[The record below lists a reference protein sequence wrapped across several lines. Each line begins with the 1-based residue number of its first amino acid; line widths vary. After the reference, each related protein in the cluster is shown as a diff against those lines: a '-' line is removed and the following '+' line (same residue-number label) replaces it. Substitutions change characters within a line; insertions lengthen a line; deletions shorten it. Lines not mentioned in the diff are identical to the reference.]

1 MDSYDFVDSVKTEK
15 ANALARYKLFTNIA
29 KFFQLI
35 EVFVAVALISWSST
49 RLPSVLKISGEY
61 VLAFSSYLMNQH
73 VIFLLGNVIV
83 VVCYVLS
90 RHTEAGSESGSSGI
104 YYDDGKYN
112 HLNFQKTTA
121 DAVNVKPV
129 SSPVLESPI
138 TRKATEAESVIQMI
152 PDEKA
157 IVKTESEV
165 TAVTAI
171 KQAAKQIE
179 RFQRTQSDKIKIQNS
194 VKPRREL
201 RRSVTEKSRKSIAAT
216 SGDEESTVTSFDAV
230 DRLSN
235 EEFRIAVEAF
245 ISKQQS
251 ILKQQSMAVEF

>member
-1 MDSYDFVDSVKTEK
+1 MDSYDFVDSVKAEK
-15 ANALARYKLFTNIA
+15 ANALARYKRFTNIA

-35 EVFVAVALISWSST
+35 EVFVAVVLISWSST
-49 RLPSVLKISGEY
+49 L
-61 VLAFSSYLMNQH
+61 
-73 VIFLLGNVIV
+73 
-83 VVCYVLS
+83 
-90 RHTEAGSESGSSGI
+90 
-104 YYDDGKYN
+104 
-112 HLNFQKTTA
+112 
-121 DAVNVKPV
+121 
-129 SSPVLESPI
+129 
-138 TRKATEAESVIQMI
+138 
-152 PDEKA
+152 
-157 IVKTESEV
+157 KTESEV

-179 RFQRTQSDKIKIQNS
+179 RFQRTQSDKIKTQNS
-194 VKPRREL
+194 MKPRREL

-251 ILKQQSMAVEF
+251 FLKQQSMAVGF

>member
-1 MDSYDFVDSVKTEK
+1 MDSYDFVDSVKAEK
-15 ANALARYKLFTNIA
+15 ANALARYKRFTNIA

-35 EVFVAVALISWSST
+35 EVFVAVALLSWSST
-49 RLPSVLKISGEY
+49 
-61 VLAFSSYLMNQH
+61 H
-73 VIFLLGNVIV
+73 
-83 VVCYVLS
+83 
-90 RHTEAGSESGSSGI
+90 
-104 YYDDGKYN
+104 
-112 HLNFQKTTA
+112 
-121 DAVNVKPV
+121 
-129 SSPVLESPI
+129 
-138 TRKATEAESVIQMI
+138 
-152 PDEKA
+152 EKA